1 MATIKTDGKTFLE
14 ENEKRNT
21 TSSGMINF
29 EEDQREDLQQKF
41 IEDAPQQLNELNNPE
56 SLSGHVLE
64 LQKLEDEIKMDEE
77 RLSQKKAQ
85 ADKLSQQVIP
95 EIMDSMKLKTMKL
108 KDGSAIEVKEIYS
121 ATIPLDKR
129 EGAFNWLR
137 NNDLGDLIKNE
148 ITVSFGRNEDNKAS
162 EYANLAE
169 SNGYQPVQKLK
180 VEPMTLKALY
190 RERVEKELDLPS
202 EHFNLFKGNKTKIT
216 RNK

>member
-1 MATIKTDGKTFLE
+1 M
-14 ENEKRNT
+14 
-21 TSSGMINF
+21 S
-29 EEDQREDLQQKF
+29 EDLQKMF
-41 IEDAPQQLNELNNPE
+41 VEDAPQQLDNLNNVE
-56 SLSGHVLE
+56 TLSSHVLE

-108 KDGSAIEVKEIYS
+108 RDGSAIEVKEIYS
-121 ATIPLDKR
+121 ATIPVDKR
-129 EGAFNWLR
+129 DGAFNWLR

-190 RERVEKELDLPS
+190 RERVEKNLDLPS

>member
-1 MATIKTDGKTFLE
+1 MFKK
-14 ENEKRNT
+14 T
-21 TSSGMINF
+21 TSQSITATSFNNPID
-29 EEDQREDLQQKF
+29 ELQQMF
-41 IEDAPQQLNELNNPE
+41 VEDAPQQVNELNNAE
-56 SLSGHVLE
+56 TLSSHVLE
-64 LQKLEDEIKMDEE
+64 LQKLEDEIKKDEE
-77 RLSQKKAQ
+77 RLLQKKAQ

-190 RERVEKELDLPS
+190 RERVEKNLDLPS

-216 RNK
+216 RSK

>member
-1 MATIKTDGKTFLE
+1 MFKK
-14 ENEKRNT
+14 T
-21 TSSGMINF
+21 TSQSMTATSFNNPID
-29 EEDQREDLQQKF
+29 ELQQMF
-41 IEDAPQQLNELNNPE
+41 VEDAPQQVNELNNAE
-56 SLSGHVLE
+56 TLSSHVLE

-129 EGAFNWLR
+129 EGAFTWLR

-190 RERVEKELDLPS
+190 RERVEKNLDLPS

>member
-1 MATIKTDGKTFLE
+1 MSNLE
-14 ENEKRNT
+14 K
-21 TSSGMINF
+21 M
-29 EEDQREDLQQKF
+29 F
-41 IEDAPQQLNELNNPE
+41 IEDAPQQVNELNNVE
-56 SLSGHVLE
+56 SLSSHVLE

-77 RLSQKKAQ
+77 KLTRKKQQ

-121 ATIPLDKR
+121 ATIPVDKK

-162 EYANLAE
+162 DYANLAE

-180 VEPMTLKALY
+180 VEPMTLKALV
-190 RERVEKELDLPS
+190 RERIENGKDIPAHL
-202 EHFNLFKGNKTKIT
+202 FNVFAGNRTKIT
-216 RNK
+216 RK

>member
-1 MATIKTDGKTFLE
+1 MFKK
-14 ENEKRNT
+14 T
-21 TSSGMINF
+21 TSQSMTATSFNDPID
-29 EEDQREDLQQKF
+29 ELQQMF
-41 IEDAPQQLNELNNPE
+41 VEDAPQQVNELNNAE
-56 SLSGHVLE
+56 TLSSHVLE
-64 LQKLEDEIKMDEE
+64 LQKLEDEIKKDEE

-190 RERVEKELDLPS
+190 RERVEKNLDLPS